1 MKKQSKTILK
11 GYKRIPKTDLAINK
25 LGTVFN
31 IKSGHTRT
39 PRNIVIPEH
48 GRIVIEKVL
57 LWVFK
62 GETPRKGQIMHID
75 GQKSNK
81 SLENIKYKT
90 PLEFSRRVELQRT
103 NLTTALR
110 CYFQINK
117 KAKPDTN
124 QPETKVFLW
133 FIAVKR
139 AFFIENH
146 KEPLFDVFF
155 DWLNGKEI
163 TTPKVAKM
171 HDITQRTAQRVINR
185 YTNKLTSSVCNEL
198 KAGVLTLQPYLPTQ
212 SEKRKAKEKLF
223 NEFGITPPK
232 PFKVPTDIKAK
243 FKELGITPP
252 PTHQKENIWLNS
264 ALSCLINTPIKQ
276 KNQKE
281 HAALFEMIKKRMF
294 DFYICK

>member
-1 MKKQSKTILK
+1 MDKSKVIKKDF
-11 GYKRIPKTDLAINK
+11 KRIPKTSLAVNK
-25 LGTVFN
+25 FGEVYN

-39 PRNIVIPEH
+39 PRNIVIFEH
-48 GRIVIEKVL
+48 GRIVVEKVL
-57 LWVFK
+57 LWVFE

-75 GQKSNK
+75 GNKSNK
-81 SLENIKYKT
+81 SLENIKYTT
-90 PLEFSRRVELQRT
+90 PKEFLTPEKLQRT
-103 NLTTALR
+103 NLMTALR
-110 CYFQINK
+110 CYIQINK

-124 QPETKVFLW
+124 QVETKVYLW

-139 AFFIENH
+139 GFFIENH

-198 KAGVLTLQPYLPTQ
+198 KAGVLSLQPYLPTQ
-212 SEKRKAKEKLF
+212 SEKRKATAKLY
-223 NEFGITPPK
+223 NEFGKTPPK

-243 FKELGITPP
+243 FKEIGITPP
-252 PTHQKENIWLNS
+252 KTSEKETVCLYN
-264 ALSCLINTPIKQ
+264 ALICLRDTPIK
-276 KNQKE
+276 KNKEKE
-281 HAALFEMIKKRMF
+281 HTELTDWIKKKISDLYAF
-294 DFYICK
+294 K